1 MNKEFS
7 SVDPELLRQA
17 MRCWTTGV
25 TIVTSKLDEIQ
36 HGMTVNSFTS
46 ISLAPPVVSVS
57 LADNTRT
64 NNLVRQ
70 SGIFAITI
78 LEEGQTELADRFAGR
93 GPMSDI
99 HEANRFEGVNTFS
112 LLTGAPLI
120 SGGLACLDCKVIHS
134 IEIGLTTVFFGEVV
148 AVGNTNAD
156 QPMVY
161 FNRLY
166 RGLQL

>member
-1 MNKEFS
+1 MNKDFS

-25 TIVTSKLDEIQ
+25 TIVTSKQDAVQ

-46 ISLAPPVVSVS
+46 VSLEPPVVSVS
-57 LADNTRT
+57 LANNTRT
-64 NNLVRQ
+64 HHLVRQ

-78 LEEGQTELADRFAGR
+78 LEEGQTGLADRFAGR
-93 GPMSDI
+93 DPMSNI
-99 HEANRFEGVNTFS
+99 HEANRFDGVKTFS
-112 LLTGAPLI
+112 LLTGAPLL
-120 SGGLACLDCKVIHS
+120 SEGLAHLDCKVIHRVDL
-134 IEIGLTTVFFGEVV
+134 GLTSVFFGEVV
-148 AVGNTNAD
+148 AVGEISAGR
-156 QPMVY
+156 PMVY